1 MSYLPSKEKRSS
13 ESLIRAKHNRRINH
27 ELKLVKEA
35 IAQTPSSGQLVISV
49 PRKDDQPTREAT
61 LTICYASFTFL
72 ASSNRPKSTTK
83 KEIILNVISAREEN
97 PPTGKKPI
105 NWLLLTTLDV
115 QTFEQAVRCIRW
127 YTYRWLI
134 ERYHYVLKSGCRI
147 EHLQLETAERI
158 KKALAK
164 RCHCCL
170 AITLALEPSRDKILS
185 CLAMQS

>member
-1 MSYLPSKEKRSS
+1 MSCLPSKEKRSS
-13 ESLIRAKHNRRINH
+13 ELLIRAKHNRRINH
-27 ELKLVKEA
+27 ELQFLNEA

-61 LTICYASFTFL
+61 LTISYASFTFP
-72 ASSNRPKSTTK
+72 APSNRPKTASRKQIT
-83 KEIILNVISAREEN
+83 LNAISAREEN
-97 PPTGKKPI
+97 PPTGAKPI
-105 NWLLLTTLDV
+105 NWLLLTTLEV
-115 QTFEQAVRCIRW
+115 KNEEQAVCCILW

-147 EHLQLETAERI
+147 EHLQLSTAERI

-170 AITLALEPSRDKILS
+170 AVTLAYLS
-185 CLAMQS
+185 GETKS